1 MCECDTKSP
10 QSTNNTNKLIIS
22 TTFWV
27 TASIYFLG
35 LLSKCEIWFGFCTTI
50 NSFPHH
56 NVNGALAD

>member
-35 LLSKCEIWFGFCTTI
+35 LLSKCEIWFG
-50 NSFPHH
+50 
-56 NVNGALAD
+56 LAQQ